1 MLEIT
6 EENIGKLKS
15 ANLAILD
22 VWAPWCGPCRMF
34 LPVYEAMAQSG
45 KFEKVLFAKMNADES
60 GSLSQEFGVRS
71 IPTIIF
77 LKNGEVVDTH
87 IGGMNDDQLEQF
99 IEKNI

>member
-6 EENIGKLKS
+6 ESNINKLKS

-34 LPVYEAMAQSG
+34 LPIYESMSQSG
-45 KFEKVLFAKMNADES
+45 KYERVLFAKMNADES
-60 GSLSQEFGVRS
+60 GELVQAFGVRS

-87 IGGMNDDQLEQF
+87 IGGMSNEQLEQF